1 MVKRKRQEQT
11 QEVYMFHRNKEEYNM
26 TDKTTKII
34 DHINDFG
41 IRIRPVMDGDKWTGE
56 LMFALLADNKNT
68 LDPIIME
75 QIIYIQHL
83 MCSSYYVM
91 RNDPLIFKQ
100 LEEFAI
106 QLSEVASRYKSEP
119 EITKREDNVVHIDFK
134 TKTKELA

>member
-11 QEVYMFHRNKEEYNM
+11 QEVYMFHRNKEENNM

-91 RNDPLIFKQ
+91 RNDPLIYKQ

-106 QLSEVASRYKSEP
+106 QLSEVASKYKSEP
-119 EITKREDNVVHIDFK
+119 EVTKREDNVVHIDFK

>member
-11 QEVYMFHRNKEEYNM
+11 QDVYMFHRNKEENNM
-26 TDKTTKII
+26 PDKTIKII

-56 LMFALLADNKNT
+56 LTFALLSDNKNT
-68 LDPIIME
+68 LDPIIIE
-75 QIIYIQHL
+75 QIVYLQHL

>member
-1 MVKRKRQEQT
+1 
-11 QEVYMFHRNKEEYNM
+11 MFHRNKEENNM
-26 TDKTTKII
+26 TDKTIKII

-56 LMFALLADNKNT
+56 LTFALLSDNKNT
-68 LDPIIME
+68 LDPIIIE
-75 QIIYIQHL
+75 QIVYLQHL

-100 LEEFAI
+100 LEEVAI

-119 EITKREDNVVHIDFK
+119 EVTKREDNVVHIDFK

>member
-1 MVKRKRQEQT
+1 
-11 QEVYMFHRNKEEYNM
+11 M
-26 TDKTTKII
+26 TDKTIKII

-41 IRIRPVMDGDKWTGE
+41 IRIRPVMDGDNWTGE
-56 LMFALLADNKNT
+56 LTFALLSDGKNT
-68 LDPIIME
+68 LDPSIKE
-75 QIIYIQHL
+75 QIVYLQHL

-106 QLSEVASRYKSEP
+106 QLSEVASKYKSEP